1 MKAVIMAGGEGT
13 RLRPLTCTMPKPMVP
28 VVNKP
33 MMEHI
38 LDLLKKHGFREIAST
53 LWYLPEM
60 IEGYFGD
67 GSDYQVAMHYF
78 VETKPLGTAGSVK
91 NAQRFLDQP
100 FIVVS
105 GDCLTDIDLSAAVEF
120 HRQKRALAT
129 LVLTRVANPLSYGV
143 VITNDEG
150 RITQFLEKP
159 SWSEVFSDTV
169 NTGIYILEPEVL
181 DAIPDQ
187 EKYDFSQNLFPKLLA
202 QQAPLYGYVA
212 EGYWSDVGNLE
223 VYRQAQLDCLD
234 GKVKVEL
241 SVPKQSQNWIAADA
255 VVADD
260 VQLTGPVYIG
270 SGVRI
275 GPSCRLGAYTVIGDH
290 SQLDAGVDIKR
301 TTIWQRVKIGA
312 ESELRGVILAH
323 NSCLGANTKA
333 YEGSVIGEKTL
344 VGAQTTIDPNV
355 KIWPCKQIAKG
366 SRLTQSVVWGFQN
379 EPALF
384 AATGVKGD
392 IRSSLTLEMIVKF
405 GLAYGSFLGKGK
417 SVIVSADPSS
427 VGRLAKRTL
436 TCGLMAAG
444 INVYDVG
451 TVSGNLTRFGV
462 AHIQAQGALHCQAV
476 PDHQNLVNIQC
487 WDHQGY
493 WLSKADQRKIEN
505 IFWREDFPRAG
516 SDQLGNLAFI
526 PGLIKQY
533 IASVAKLYAP
543 HLKGYRLKIDADEQ
557 ELAKLVKQFLETAG
571 CKFTDLDPE
580 LIIRIEGDQWEVADR
595 YGATLT
601 GDQWWELFVHGQKL
615 RRQNKVAIPAHVS
628 SHVANTAKAYDMEV
642 AWTKTDPR
650 AWMEVASEL
659 GNIQLDDST
668 NTEYFPYIE
677 PVVTLGEALS
687 FLRTAN
693 KPLHEVCSQDRNRVH
708 KSVFC
713 PWESI
718 GKVMR
723 SMIVTADPT
732 RTDFLDGIRY
742 HSDKGWAFIV
752 PDGDEPLFHIYSE
765 AGTSEEADALA
776 QAWAE
781 RIENILLGGGA

>member
-38 LDLLKKHGFREIAST
+38 LDLLKRHGFQEIAGT

-60 IEGYFGD
+60 IKDYFGD
-67 GSDYQVAMHYF
+67 GSAYQVSMDYY

-91 NAQRFLDQP
+91 NAKAFLDQP

-105 GDCLTDIDLSAAVEF
+105 GDCLTDIDLSAAVGF
-120 HRQKRALAT
+120 HRKKGALAT

-234 GKVKVEL
+234 GKVAVEL
-241 SVPKQSQNWIAADA
+241 SVPQQNKSWIAPDA
-255 VVADD
+255 ALADD
-260 VQLTGPVYIG
+260 IQITGPVYIG
-270 SGVRI
+270 SGARI
-275 GPSCRLGAYTVIGDH
+275 GPGCRLGAYTIIGDY
-290 SQLDAGVDIKR
+290 SQLDAEVDIKR
-301 TTIWQRVKIGA
+301 ATLWQRVRVGMGCEIRGA
-312 ESELRGVILAH
+312 ILAH
-323 NSCLGANTKA
+323 NTCLGAKSRV

-344 VGAQTTIDPNV
+344 IGSQTIIDPNV
-355 KIWPCKQIAKG
+355 KIWPSKQIAKG

-379 EPALF
+379 EPSLF
-384 AATGVKGD
+384 SQTGVKGD
-392 IRSSLTLEMIVKF
+392 IRSSLTPEMIVKF
-405 GLAYGSFLGKGK
+405 ALAYGSFTGRGK
-417 SVIVSADPSS
+417 SVVVSADQSS
-427 VGRLAKRTL
+427 VGRLAKRAL
-436 TCGLMAAG
+436 ICGLMAAG
-444 INVYDVG
+444 VNVYDVG

-462 AHIQAQGALHCQAV
+462 AHARAQGALHCQAV
-476 PDHQNLVNIQC
+476 ADHEDLVNIQC

-493 WLSKADQRKIEN
+493 WLSKAEQRKIEN

-516 SDQLGNLAFI
+516 PGEIGSLAYI
-526 PGLIKQY
+526 PGLTKQY

-543 HLKGYRLKIDADEQ
+543 HLKGFEINIDADEQ
-557 ELAKLVKQFLETAG
+557 ELAKLVKDFLKAAG
-571 CKFTDLDPE
+571 CTLTEHDPE
-580 LIIRIEGDQWEVADR
+580 LVVRIRGDQWEVADR
-595 YGATLT
+595 LGTALT
-601 GDQWWELFVHGQKL
+601 GDQWWELFVKGQ
-615 RRQNKVAIPAHVS
+615 RQRQQNKVALPAHVS
-628 SHVANTAKAYDMEV
+628 SFVADAAKACDMEV

-659 GNIQLDDST
+659 GNIQLDHNT
-668 NTEYFPYIE
+668 NIEFFPYIE
-677 PVVTLGEALS
+677 PLVTLGEALS
-687 FLRTAN
+687 FLKTAD
-693 KPLHEVCSQDRNRVH
+693 KPLREVCSLDRPRVH

-713 PWESI
+713 PWQSI

-723 SMIVTADPT
+723 SMIITADPG
-732 RTDFLDGIRY
+732 RTEFHDGIRY
-742 HSDKGWAFIV
+742 HCGQGWAFIV

-781 RIENILLGGGA
+781 RIENLLGGA

>member
-13 RLRPLTCTMPKPMVP
+13 RLRPLTCTVPKPMVP

-38 LDLLKKHGFREIAST
+38 LDLLKKHGFQEIAAT

-60 IEGYFGD
+60 IKDYFGD
-67 GSDYQVAMHYF
+67 GSAYQTSMHYF

-91 NAQRFLDQP
+91 NAQSFLDQP

-105 GDCLTDIDLSAAVEF
+105 GDCLTDIDLSAAVSF
-120 HRQKRALAT
+120 HRQKGALAT
-129 LVLTRVANPLSYGV
+129 LVLTRVPNPLSYGV
-143 VITNDEG
+143 VITNEEG

-181 DAIPDQ
+181 DAVPDG
-187 EKYDFSQNLFPKLLA
+187 EKYDFSQDLFPKLLA
-202 QQAPLYGYVA
+202 QNAPLYGYVA

-223 VYRQAQLDCLD
+223 VYRQAHLDCLD
-234 GKVKVEL
+234 GKAAVEM
-241 SVPKQSQNWIAADA
+241 PFPRQDHGWIAPDA
-255 VVADD
+255 VLADD
-260 VQLTGPVYIG
+260 IQITGPVYIG
-270 SGVRI
+270 GGVRI
-275 GPSCRLGAYTVIGDH
+275 GSGCRIGAYTVIGDH
-290 SQLDAGVDIKR
+290 SQLDEEVDIKR
-301 TTIWQRVKIGA
+301 TILWQRVKIG
-312 ESELRGVILAH
+312 SGCELRGAVLAH
-323 NSCLGANTKA
+323 NTCLGVKTKA

-344 VGAQTTIDPNV
+344 VGARTTINPNV

-366 SRLTQSVVWGFQN
+366 SQLTQSVVWGYQN
-379 EPALF
+379 EPSLF
-384 AATGVKGD
+384 SPTGVKGD
-392 IRSSLTLEMIVKF
+392 IRSSLALEMIVKF
-405 GLAYGSFLGKGK
+405 GLAYGSFVGKGK
-417 SVIVSADPSS
+417 SVVVSADGSTT
-427 VGRLAKRTL
+427 GRLAKRAL
-436 TCGLMAAG
+436 ICGLLAAG

-451 TVSGNLTRFGV
+451 TVTGNLTRFGV
-462 AHIQAQGALHCQAV
+462 AYIQAQGALHCHEVPEQEHAV
-476 PDHQNLVNIQC
+476 SIQC
-487 WDHQGY
+487 WDQRGY

-516 SDQLGNLAFI
+516 SEELGKLAYI

-533 IASVAKLYAP
+533 IASVARLYAP
-543 HLKGYRLKIDADEQ
+543 HLMGFGIKLDADDR
-557 ELAKLVKQFLETAG
+557 ELGRLVKQFLEAAG
-571 CKFTDLDPE
+571 CRITDRDPE
-580 LIIRIEGDQWEVADR
+580 LTIRIRGDQWEVADR
-595 YGATLT
+595 FGRALS
-601 GDQWWELFVHGQKL
+601 GDQWWELFVYGQRL
-615 RRQNKVAIPAHVS
+615 RRQEKVAIPANVPMR
-628 SHVANTAKAYDMEV
+628 VASTAEQHGMEV

-659 GNIQLDDST
+659 GNIQQGDS
-668 NTEYFPYIE
+668 NIEHFPYIE
-677 PVVTLGEALS
+677 PLVTIGEALS
-687 FLRTAN
+687 LLRASD
-693 KPLHEVCSQDRNRVH
+693 KSLQEVWSSGRGRVH

-723 SMIVTADPT
+723 SMITTADPGQ
-732 RTDFLDGIRY
+732 TDFIDGIRH
-742 HSDKGWAFIV
+742 HSEQGWAFIV
-752 PDGDEPLFHIYSE
+752 PDGDEPLFHIFSE